1 MSEAQLR
8 AAENISRVISM
19 TCTEYA
25 ILHYLADNAG
35 EQSQQLCESLDTM
48 AREIGCSKGYLGKT
62 MRRFREL
69 GLMHSQ
75 HRYWTDARGVKHRT
89 SAIHTIHIPTV
100 EMWQQGYRYDG
111 STRKPVT
118 VRRFGP
124 WEPQAPDI
132 VLLAPITE
140 K

>member
-1 MSEAQLR
+1 MSRAQLR
-8 AAENISRVISM
+8 AAKNITRVISM
-19 TCTEYA
+19 TPTEYA
-25 ILHYLADNAG
+25 TLLYLAKRAG
-35 EQSQQLCESLDTM
+35 EQSLQLCESFDTM
-48 AREIGCSKGYLGKT
+48 SHKIGCSEGHLGRII
-62 MRRFREL
+62 RRFRKL
-69 GLMHSQ
+69 GLMHTQ

-89 SAIHTIHIPTV
+89 SAVHTIHIPTV

-111 STRKPVT
+111 STRKAIT

-132 VLLAPITE
+132 VLLAPE